1 MFTIVYIEKIDCLR
15 IVYVLFISD
24 FKIILKKILKKLL
37 FYRFL
42 FLGLLLLNFTLMK
55 TKINNVILKYC
66 IGLFTL
72 IILIALQIFN
82 RPIYTTEQGTVQ
94 YIELTNVE
102 EGDLILL
109 DASGEIKVAKTK
121 LLK

>member
-1 MFTIVYIEKIDCLR
+1 
-15 IVYVLFISD
+15 
-24 FKIILKKILKKLL
+24 
-37 FYRFL
+37 
-42 FLGLLLLNFTLMK
+42 MK